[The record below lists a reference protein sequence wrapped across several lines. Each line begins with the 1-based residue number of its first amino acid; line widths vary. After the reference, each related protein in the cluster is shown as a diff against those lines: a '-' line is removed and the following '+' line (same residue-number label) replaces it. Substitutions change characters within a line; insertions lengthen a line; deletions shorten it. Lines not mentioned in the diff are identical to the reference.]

1 MKKIEVQNL
10 QKHFKNIEAVRGIN
24 FSIKQGETL
33 ALLGPNG
40 CGKTTTIGM
49 LLGLIMPTA
58 GKILINDEELN
69 YNDHQF
75 LSKMNFASPYVELPK
90 KLTVMENLKV
100 YGYMYQVKNLKDK
113 IDQLIIDLDLK
124 NFLSK
129 RTGELSS
136 GQKNRVS
143 LAKSLI
149 NDPEILLLD
158 EPTASLDPDTGDY
171 VRTYLEKYKKKQ
183 EISILLASHNM
194 SEVTRLSDYVL
205 MMKEGQIIDHGK
217 AKDLIEKHGR
227 ENLEEV
233 FLKLVRE
240 KNEY

>member
-24 FSIKQGETL
+24 FSIKRGETL

-58 GKILINDEELN
+58 GKILINEEELN

-90 KLTVMENLKV
+90 KLTVIENLKV

-136 GQKNRVS
+136 GQKNKVS

-217 AKDLIEKHGR
+217 ATDLIEKHGR

>member
-49 LLGLIMPTA
+49 LLGLIMPTE
-58 GKILINDEELN
+58 GKILINEEELS

-217 AKDLIEKHGR
+217 ATDLIEKHGR

>member
-1 MKKIEVQNL
+1 MKSIEVKNL
-10 QKHFKNIEAVRGIN
+10 KKQFKTTEAVKGIN
-24 FSIKQGETL
+24 FSINQSETL

-49 LLGLIMPTA
+49 LLGLITPTS
-58 GKILINDEELN
+58 GNIFINGQELN
-69 YNDHQF
+69 YKDHQF
-75 LSKMNFASPYVELPK
+75 LNIMNFASPYVELPK
-90 KLTVMENLKV
+90 KLTVLENLKV
-100 YGYMYQVKNLKDK
+100 YGRMYLIKNLKEK
-113 IDQLIIDLDLK
+113 IDQLIEDLNLK
-124 NFLSK
+124 PFLNK

-149 NDPEILLLD
+149 NDPKILLLD

-171 VRTYLEKYKKKQ
+171 VRSYLEKYKK
-183 EISILLASHNM
+183 ENDISILLASHNM
-194 SEVTRLSDYVL
+194 DEVTRLSDDVL

-217 AKDLIEKHGR
+217 AKDLIDKHGR
-227 ENLEEV
+227 ENLEQV

>member
-10 QKHFKNIEAVRGIN
+10 QKHFKNIEAVKGIS
-24 FSIKQGETL
+24 FSIKRGETL

-49 LLGLIMPTA
+49 LLGLIMPTE
-58 GKILINDEELN
+58 GKILINEEELN

-124 NFLSK
+124 NFLNK

-217 AKDLIEKHGR
+217 ATDLIEKHGR

>member
-58 GKILINDEELN
+58 GKILINEEELN

-124 NFLSK
+124 NFLNK

-217 AKDLIEKHGR
+217 ARDLIEKHGR

>member
-149 NDPEILLLD
+149 NNPEILLLD

-217 AKDLIEKHGR
+217 ARDLIEKHGR